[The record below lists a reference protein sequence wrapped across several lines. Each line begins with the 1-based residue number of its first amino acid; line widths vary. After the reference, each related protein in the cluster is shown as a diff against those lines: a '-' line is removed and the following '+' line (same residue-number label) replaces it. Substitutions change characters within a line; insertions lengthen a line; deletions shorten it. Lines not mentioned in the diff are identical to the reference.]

1 MEDARRA
8 AEHDRTELKENMG
21 KVYLIGA
28 GPGAADLITVRG
40 ARLLG
45 TADVVLHDALVE
57 PAMLDYAPQAH
68 KIAVGKRCGQRSTA
82 QHFINKQIVDAARE
96 HAVVV
101 RLKGGDPML
110 FGRADEEM
118 RALDAAG
125 IEYEIVP
132 GITAA
137 LASAAALRRPL
148 TLRGV
153 ARSVA
158 LATHSRAPDTEAI
171 REQVNADSLVF
182 YMGRDSGPDIARELI
197 DAGRAA
203 DTPVAIVEACS
214 TARERT
220 LTLTL
225 ERLAAGEAQAWLDP
239 LQPSLLMI
247 GEAFAE
253 RAGVGATVPAS
264 AEKEGDDDGSEGG
277 SKGRMRFAA

>member
-1 MEDARRA
+1 
-8 AEHDRTELKENMG
+8 MG

-45 TADVVLHDALVE
+45 LAQVVLHDALVE
-57 PAMLDYAPQAH
+57 PAMLEYAPADA
-68 KIAVGKRCGQRSTA
+68 KFIAVGKRCGQRSTA
-82 QHFINKQIVDAARE
+82 QHFINKQLVDAALE
-96 HAVVV
+96 HDVVV

-118 RALDAAG
+118 RALEAAG

-137 LASAAALRRPL
+137 LASAATLQRSL

-153 ARSVA
+153 SRSVA
-158 LATHSRAPDTEAI
+158 LATYSRAAGSEEI
-171 REQVNADSLVF
+171 REHVNADSLVF
-182 YMGRDSGPDIARELI
+182 YMGRDSAPEIARQLI
-197 DAGRAA
+197 EAGRAGE
-203 DTPVAIVEACS
+203 TPVAIVEACS

-225 ERLAAGEAQAWLDP
+225 AALQAGEAQDWLDAA
-239 LQPSLLMI
+239 QPSLLMI
-247 GEAFAE
+247 GEAF
-253 RAGVGATVPAS
+253 RA
-264 AEKEGDDDGSEGG
+264 
-277 SKGRMRFAA
+277 RAAQEDVSQDEQDPRRAAA

>member
-1 MEDARRA
+1 
-8 AEHDRTELKENMG
+8 MG

-45 TADVVLHDALVE
+45 LADVVLHDALVE
-57 PAMLDYAPQAH
+57 PAMLEHAPHARLVP
-68 KIAVGKRCGQRSTA
+68 VGKRCGQRSSA
-82 QHFINKQIVDAARE
+82 QQFINKQIVDAARE

-118 RALDAAG
+118 RALEAAG
-125 IEYEIVP
+125 IDYEVVP

-137 LASAAALRRPL
+137 LAGAATLKRSL

-158 LATHSRAPDTEAI
+158 FATRSRAPGSDEI

-182 YMGRDSGPDIARELI
+182 YMGRDSAPGIARQLI

-220 LTLTL
+220 LELTL
-225 ERLAAGEAQAWLDP
+225 ARMAAGEAQAWLDP
-239 LQPSLLMI
+239 AQPSLLMI
-247 GEAFAE
+247 GAAFGE
-253 RAGVGATVPAS
+253 RGRLA
-264 AEKEGDDDGSEGG
+264 DDGAPAEAGTDG
-277 SKGRMRFAA
+277 DGMRNAADRKSVV

>member
-1 MEDARRA
+1 
-8 AEHDRTELKENMG
+8 MG

-40 ARLLG
+40 ARLLSQ
-45 TADVVLHDALVE
+45 AQVVLHDALIE
-57 PAMLDYAPQAH
+57 PAMLDYAPDAR

-96 HAVVV
+96 HEVVV

-118 RALDAAG
+118 RALEAAG
-125 IEYEIVP
+125 IEYEVVP

-137 LASAAALRRPL
+137 LAGAATLKRSL

-153 ARSVA
+153 SRSVA
-158 LATHSRAPDTEAI
+158 LATYSRAPGSNEI
-171 REQVNADSLVF
+171 REQASADSLVF
-182 YMGRDSGPDIARELI
+182 YMGRDSAPEIAQQLI
-197 DAGRAA
+197 DAGRPAS
-203 DTPVAIVEACS
+203 TPVAIVEACS
-214 TARERT
+214 TPRERS

-225 ERLAAGEAQAWLDP
+225 GQMAMGEAQEWLDAS
-239 LQPSLLMI
+239 QPSLLMI

-253 RAGVGATVPAS
+253 RSLS
-264 AEKEGDDDGSEGG
+264 APVQALETAIQV
-277 SKGRMRFAA
+277 AA

>member
-1 MEDARRA
+1 
-8 AEHDRTELKENMG
+8 MG

-45 TADVVLHDALVE
+45 TAEVVLHDALVE
-57 PAMLDYAPQAH
+57 SAMLEYAPHAR

-82 QHFINKQIVDAARE
+82 QQFINKQIVDAARSHE
-96 HAVVV
+96 VVV

-118 RALDAAG
+118 RALEEAG
-125 IEYEIVP
+125 IDYEVVP

-137 LASAAALRRPL
+137 LAAAASVKRSL

-153 ARSVA
+153 SRSVA
-158 LATHSRAPDTEAI
+158 LATKSRAPDTEAI
-171 REQVNADSLVF
+171 REAVNADSLVF
-182 YMGRDSGPDIARELI
+182 YMGRDSAPEIAQQLI
-197 DAGRAA
+197 DAGRAGT
-203 DTPVAIVEACS
+203 TPVAIVEACS
-214 TARERT
+214 TPRERT

-225 ERLAAGEAQAWLDP
+225 EALAMGEAQTWLDAS
-239 LQPSLLMI
+239 QPSLLMI

-253 RAGVGATVPAS
+253 RGRESQSALQADDAPAVERDPY
-264 AEKEGDDDGSEGG
+264 AH
-277 SKGRMRFAA
+277 AA

>member
-1 MEDARRA
+1 
-8 AEHDRTELKENMG
+8 MG

-40 ARLLG
+40 AKLLSQ
-45 TADVVLHDALVE
+45 AQVVLHDALIE
-57 PAMLDYAPQAH
+57 PAMLDYAPDAR

-96 HAVVV
+96 HDVVV

-118 RALDAAG
+118 RALEAAG
-125 IEYEIVP
+125 IEYEVVP

-137 LASAAALRRPL
+137 LASAATLKRSL

-153 ARSVA
+153 SRSVA
-158 LATHSRAPDTEAI
+158 LATYSRAPDTDEI
-171 REQVNADSLVF
+171 REQASADSLVF
-182 YMGRDSGPDIARELI
+182 YMGRDSAPEIAQQLI
-197 DAGRAA
+197 DAGRPGS
-203 DTPVAIVEACS
+203 TPVAIVEACS
-214 TARERT
+214 TERERS

-225 ERLAAGEAQAWLDP
+225 GEMARGEAQDWLDAS
-239 LQPSLLMI
+239 QPSLLMI

-253 RAGVGATVPAS
+253 RSVPVPVQSVEDALQ
-264 AEKEGDDDGSEGG
+264 
-277 SKGRMRFAA
+277 AAA

>member
-1 MEDARRA
+1 
-8 AEHDRTELKENMG
+8 MG

-45 TADVVLHDALVE
+45 EADVVLHDALVE
-57 PAMLDYAPQAH
+57 PAMLDHAPRARR
-68 KIAVGKRCGQRSTA
+68 IAVGKRCGQRSTA

-96 HAVVV
+96 YAVVV

-118 RALDAAG
+118 RALEAAG
-125 IEYEIVP
+125 IDYEVVP

-137 LASAAALRRPL
+137 LASAATLKRSL

-158 LATHSRAPDTEAI
+158 FATHSRAPDSAEI
-171 REQVNADSLVF
+171 REQVNADSLVY
-182 YMGRDSGPDIARELI
+182 YMGRDSAPGIARQLI
-197 DAGRAA
+197 DAGRPAS
-203 DTPVAIVEACS
+203 TPVAIVEACS
-214 TARERT
+214 TPRERT

-225 ERLAAGEAQAWLDP
+225 DEMAAGVAQAWLDAT
-239 LQPSLLMI
+239 QPSLLMI
-247 GEAFAE
+247 GAAFAE
-253 RAGVGATVPAS
+253 RMGVTDVEAETAG
-264 AEKEGDDDGSEGG
+264 GG
-277 SKGRMRFAA
+277 GMLNAA

>member
-1 MEDARRA
+1 
-8 AEHDRTELKENMG
+8 MG

-40 ARLLG
+40 AKLLSR
-45 TADVVLHDALVE
+45 AQVVLHDALIE
-57 PAMLDYAPQAH
+57 PAMLDYAPDAH

-96 HAVVV
+96 HDVVV

-118 RALDAAG
+118 RALEAAG
-125 IEYEIVP
+125 IEYEVVP

-137 LASAAALRRPL
+137 LASAATLKRSL

-153 ARSVA
+153 SRSVA
-158 LATHSRAPDTEAI
+158 LATYSRAPGSDEI
-171 REQVNADSLVF
+171 REQASADSLVF
-182 YMGRDSGPDIARELI
+182 YMGRDSAPEIAQQLI
-197 DAGRAA
+197 DAGRLAS
-203 DTPVAIVEACS
+203 TPVAIVEACS
-214 TARERT
+214 TPRERS

-225 ERLAAGEAQAWLDP
+225 GEMAIGEAQDWLDAS
-239 LQPSLLMI
+239 QPSLLMI

-253 RAGVGATVPAS
+253 RSVPVPVQSVEEALQ
-264 AEKEGDDDGSEGG
+264 
-277 SKGRMRFAA
+277 AAA

>member
-1 MEDARRA
+1 
-8 AEHDRTELKENMG
+8 MG

-57 PAMLDYAPQAH
+57 PAMLDYAPRAR
-68 KIAVGKRCGQRSTA
+68 KIAVGKRCGRLSTA
-82 QHFINKQIVDAARE
+82 QQFINKQIVDAALE
-96 HAVVV
+96 HEVVV

-118 RALDAAG
+118 RALEAAG
-125 IEYEIVP
+125 IEYEVVP

-137 LASAAALRRPL
+137 LAGAAALKRSL

-153 ARSVA
+153 SRSVA
-158 LATHSRAPDTEAI
+158 LATYSRAADTEAI

-182 YMGRDSGPDIARELI
+182 YMGRDSAAEIAQQLI
-197 DAGRAA
+197 DAGRSGATA
-203 DTPVAIVEACS
+203 VAIVEACS
-214 TARERT
+214 TDRQRM

-225 ERLAAGEAQAWLDP
+225 DQLAAGDAQQWVDP
-239 LQPSLLMI
+239 AEPCLLMI
-247 GEAFAE
+247 GAAFAE
-253 RAGVGATVPAS
+253 RGVVGVW
-264 AEKEGDDDGSEGG
+264 E
-277 SKGRMRFAA
+277 AAA